1 MRVLLAGATGAV
13 GTPLTRKLIEAGH
26 EVIGVSRHP
35 GRLRELGATPVEADV
50 LDRGGLLRALD
61 GMAADAVV
69 HQLTALRRTPMRHRD
84 MAGTNVLRV
93 TGTANLL
100 AAARQLGA
108 ARFVTQSIVFGYGF
122 RDHGDRTLTEDD
134 PFGVPVGNRLDEHLA
149 AMVATERQA
158 LELGGVALRYGGFY
172 GPGAG
177 TEQQV
182 TMLRRRAFP
191 VLAGGG
197 GFLPW
202 IHIEDA
208 ASAAVAA
215 LERGRP
221 GRVYNIVDDTP
232 TRLGD
237 CLDTLAE
244 AYRAPRP
251 IRVPAGLFRIMPYAH
266 AFLTLSMKVGN
277 ARARE
282 ELDWSPAFASYR
294 DGIAALAGGTR

>member
-13 GTPLTRKLIEAGH
+13 GTPLTRMLIEAGH

-35 GRLRELGATPVEADV
+35 ERLRELGAVPIAANV
-50 LDRGGLLRALD
+50 LDRDGLLRALD

-69 HQLTALRRTPMRHRD
+69 HQLTALRKMPMRHRD

-122 RDHGDRTLTEDD
+122 RNHGDRLLTEDD

-158 LELGGVALRYGGFY
+158 LEFGGVALRYGGFY

-177 TEQQV
+177 IEQQV
-182 TMLRRRAFP
+182 EMVRRRAILVP
-191 VLAGGG
+191 VGGG
-197 GFLPW
+197 GFLPS
-202 IHIEDA
+202 IYIEDA

-237 CLDTLAE
+237 YLDALAGT
-244 AYRAPRP
+244 YQAPRP

-266 AFLTLSMKVGN
+266 AYLTLSMKVSN

-282 ELDWSPAFASYR
+282 ELGWSPAFPSYR
-294 DGIAALAGGTR
+294 DGLAALAGGRR